1 VISILLFLSGNFP
14 SLTNEAQEQ
23 KLRDKIEKQGSS
35 YNRLVTFFYKKEA
48 VVGINVHKRKK
59 SILKKKEINNGTGRN
74 NKRVLV
80 KRTVKS

>member
-1 VISILLFLSGNFP
+1 MISILLFLSGNFP

-48 VVGINVHKRKK
+48 VVGINVHRRK
-59 SILKKKEINNGTGRN
+59 NGTGRN